1 MKNQIEM
8 TPAQKFFS
16 KLQNDNVFNANSIFD
31 LSAKIGMPVRKGLEM
46 GIMSNGILVN
56 TVSKGYGHLPNEVF
70 FGEVE
75 NRLNAAGIKY
85 VTRSI
90 NRDERSFSVDYILND
105 ESMIVK
111 VKNSTDRILPMIRF
125 TNSYDGSNKTSGH
138 FGFFRE
144 VCTNGLHVAQTKL
157 GFSAKHKG
165 DILEISMQGIEMLVN
180 NFMENEY
187 YTLSKKFEVMAERL
201 ITDLEGFVK
210 LTTEKLNLFKFEKSD
225 KNAEPSLNARMV
237 LDIIK
242 NESIV
247 LGTAPTLWNGYNAFN
262 EVLHTKLKKTF
273 DQQANID
280 SLLFET
286 VLEMA

>member
-1 MKNQIEM
+1 MNSIEM

-16 KLQNDNVFNANSIFD
+16 KLQNDNVFNPNSIVD
-31 LSAKIGMPVRKGLEM
+31 LSALIKLPVRKGLEQA
-46 GIMSNGILVN
+46 IISNGILVN
-56 TVSKGYGHLPNEVF
+56 TVSKGYGHLPNELF

-85 VTRSI
+85 VKRSI
-90 NRDERSFSVDYILND
+90 NREDRSFSVDYILND
-105 ESMIVK
+105 ESFVVK
-111 VKNSTDRILPMIRF
+111 VKNSKDRILPMIRF
-125 TNSYDGSNKTSGH
+125 TNSYDGSNKSSGH

-157 GFSAKHKG
+157 GFSAKHRG
-165 DILEISMQGIEMLVN
+165 DIIEVSMQGIEMLVN
-180 NFMENEY
+180 TFMENEY
-187 YTLSKKFEVMAERL
+187 YTLSKKFEVLAETL

-225 KNAEPSLNARMV
+225 KNMAPSLNAQMV
-237 LDIIK
+237 IDIIK
-242 NESIV
+242 NESIL
-247 LGTAPTLWNGYNAFN
+247 LGTAPTLWNGYNAMN

-280 SLLFET
+280 SVLFDT
-286 VLEMA
+286 VLAMV